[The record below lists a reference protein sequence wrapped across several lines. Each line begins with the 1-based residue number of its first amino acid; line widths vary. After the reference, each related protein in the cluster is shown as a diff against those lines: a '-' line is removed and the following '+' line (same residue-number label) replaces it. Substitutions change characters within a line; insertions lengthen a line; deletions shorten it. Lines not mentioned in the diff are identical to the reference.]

1 MECRYVRIQGRDD
14 SWVTKYPKGIFSLC
28 WRLIMDG
35 RMLPEDE
42 KTFREI
48 DAWFRE
54 NLPEPAQCK
63 NGEKVITFFKTGTTA
78 EMLERLRPAVRIL
91 DRYAVPWDI
100 VRTNSVGTVV
110 YEDEW
115 QVAVKV
121 DGGKMV

>member
-48 DAWFRE
+48 DA
-54 NLPEPAQCK
+54 
-63 NGEKVITFFKTGTTA
+63 
-78 EMLERLRPAVRIL
+78 
-91 DRYAVPWDI
+91 
-100 VRTNSVGTVV
+100 
-110 YEDEW
+110 
-115 QVAVKV
+115 
-121 DGGKMV
+121 